1 MSNETAFSI
10 ANALVFP
17 QWVLMIVAPRW
28 RVTQWLVRTSLI
40 PALLAVMYATYLF
53 SSTGTS
59 LDFMSFST
67 LKGIMTLFQTGGEQ
81 VMLAG
86 WIHYL
91 AFDLV
96 AGCYILRDAQ
106 ERGIAHGWLVPCLL
120 FCFML
125 GPIGML
131 LYVSVRVIK
140 HLKTP
145 K

>member
-1 MSNETAFSI
+1 MSNETAFSV

-17 QWVLMIVAPRW
+17 QWMLMLVAPRW
-28 RVTQWLVRTSLI
+28 RATQWLVRTPLI
-40 PALLAVMYATYLF
+40 PALLAVLYAAYLF
-53 SSTGTS
+53 TSTGGS
-59 LDFMSFST
+59 LDFMSFAT
-67 LKGIMTLFQTGGEQ
+67 LKGVMVLFQTGGER

-131 LYVSVRVIK
+131 LYVGVRVVRK
-140 HLKTP
+140 SR
-145 K
+145 